1 MGELSWKE
9 KCCLVKH
16 LDGWTILVLERL
28 LARLV
33 QNELK
38 VRKKITNWLPHQKWT
53 ESSWVVAWW
62 DRLEREGG
70 QRNKK
75 KTCLETEEKDR
86 ACLTERPL
94 QVPHKKWSK
103 DIQDEG
109 HVHCCYSSWWYNA
122 LPLPRT
128 FSQALL
134 HIAFRQKSVLWR
146 EKRPSSTK
154 KGNTKR
160 KKLVHKKRWKAEWS
174 LRIQQISSIL
184 ETKSTSRNIRTQS
197 HSIP

>member
-94 QVPHKKWSK
+94 QVPHKKWS
-103 DIQDEG
+103 IIFSTLPTR
-109 HVHCCYSSWWYNA
+109 VHHHFEFELVFTNFIYSC
-122 LPLPRT
+122 
-128 FSQALL
+128 
-134 HIAFRQKSVLWR
+134 
-146 EKRPSSTK
+146 
-154 KGNTKR
+154 
-160 KKLVHKKRWKAEWS
+160 
-174 LRIQQISSIL
+174 IL
-184 ETKSTSRNIRTQS
+184 YYMCI
-197 HSIP
+197 